1 VVVRVEQ
8 EVLEVMAEMEE
19 LVHQLEQEVLVETL
33 VRAVLVLP
41 VALNMEEVS
50 LVTISVR
57 LQQFIL

>member
-41 VALNMEEVS
+41 VELNTEEVS
-50 LVTISVR
+50 LVIISVR

>member
-57 LQQFIL
+57 LQQSIL

>member
-8 EVLEVMAEMEE
+8 EVLEVMVETEE

-41 VALNMEEVS
+41 VVLNMEEVS

>member
-1 VVVRVEQ
+1 
-8 EVLEVMAEMEE
+8 
-19 LVHQLEQEVLVETL
+19 VHQLEQEVLVETL

-41 VALNMEEVS
+41 VVLNMEEVS